1 MTLNNYTKEELI
13 TIINRL
19 SFLDKSRL
27 ERILHDIEYERVRK
41 KIDKAEKLAEIA
53 NENRKK
59 YTDFLM
65 KYKDTK
71 ITDIPDCEIEEAE
84 KYLAAAE
91 KADKEWN
98 KLMKEV
104 DAYGFDKET
113 LKSRRAKND
122 T

>member
-19 SFLDKSRL
+19 SFLDKSHL
-27 ERILHDIEYERVRK
+27 ERILRDIEYERVRK
-41 KIDKAEKLAEIA
+41 KIDKAEKLAKIA

-59 YTDFLM
+59 YAEFLE
-65 KYKDTK
+65 KYQRVK
-71 ITDIPDCEIEEAE
+71 ITDIPVCEIEEAD
-84 KYLAAAE
+84 KYLAAA
-91 KADKEWN
+91 KRADKEWN

>member
-13 TIINRL
+13 TVIERL
-19 SFLDKSRL
+19 SLLDKAHL
-27 ERILHDIEYERVRK
+27 ERILRDVEYDRVRK
-41 KIDKAEKLAEIA
+41 KINKAEKLAEIA
-53 NENRKK
+53 TENRKK

-104 DAYGFDKET
+104 DAYGFDWKE
-113 LKSRRAKND
+113 KKK
-122 T
+122 

>member
-19 SFLDKSRL
+19 SFLDKSHL
-27 ERILHDIEYERVRK
+27 ERILRDIEYERVRK
-41 KIDKAEKLAEIA
+41 KIDKADKLAKIA

-59 YTDFLM
+59 YAEFLE
-65 KYKDTK
+65 KYQRVK
-71 ITDIPDCEIEEAE
+71 ITDIPACEIEEAD
-84 KYLAAAE
+84 KYLTAA
-91 KADKEWN
+91 KRADKEWN

-122 T
+122 N

>member
-19 SFLDKSRL
+19 SFLDKSHL
-27 ERILHDIEYERVRK
+27 ERILRDIEYDRVRK
-41 KIDKAEKLAEIA
+41 KIDKADQLAEIA

-71 ITDIPDCEIEEAE
+71 ITDIPDCEIEESE
-84 KYLAAAE
+84 KYFAAAE

>member
-13 TIINRL
+13 AVINRL
-19 SFLDKSRL
+19 SLSDKSRL
-27 ERILHDIEYERVRK
+27 ERILHDIEYDRVRK

-59 YTDFLM
+59 YAEFLE
-65 KYKDTK
+65 KYQRVK
-71 ITDIPDCEIEEAE
+71 ITDIPVCEIEEAD
-84 KYLAAAE
+84 KYLATAK

-122 T
+122 N

>member
-98 KLMKEV
+98 KLLKEV